1 MKQLSE
7 SIKRVFP
14 RATKHLLRNLPTTL
28 LGIALMFLLISSYAI
43 FLYQK
48 NVSQTYRELIES
60 KYPAEVLFCRTKE
73 EETVINLNDDFLSDV
88 LKVPHIQANNR
99 TSAFNAQLLATEH
112 DGIWHDNTND
122 QIPFVV
128 QTDINTSLNSY
139 FMSGQL
145 ELVSGQFPD
154 DKNGGM
160 LVDADYF
167 GLPLDSWS
175 NVCIKL
181 KLLSD
186 EENYYIELPVV
197 GTYKTIYPVEH
208 MINGVPVIQ
217 NVVFVNESD
226 IINISD
232 QLIKQDSMT
241 FFLDSHY
248 ALDDTMLELN
258 ALNYDH
264 ENYSF
269 FPSLSLDV
277 STLLNSIRIGEASQK
292 MIMVIYWIISTGI
305 VIVYLFNDYLKYRK
319 CMRIY
324 YLLGENTGSVVCEY
338 CFRILAIFGV
348 ACVPSAI
355 LAASSQ
361 PAISDNL
368 LSNLTQPLTEGSF
381 RTTFEVQ
388 RNILQHSVAF
398 NVSWMEILE
407 AVGYVLM
414 VIVAFLLIVGI
425 ISFRTEHQKH
435 DKEPIKEL

>member
-1 MKQLSE
+1 MKQISE
-7 SIKRVFP
+7 RIRIVFP
-14 RATKHLLRNLPTTL
+14 RATKHLLRNVLTTM
-28 LGIALMFLLISSYAI
+28 LGLSLMFLLISSYAI
-43 FLYQK
+43 FLYHK

-60 KYPAEVLFCRTKE
+60 RYPAEVLFCRTKE
-73 EETVINLNDDFLSDV
+73 EETTTSLSDVFVSDV

-99 TSAFNAQLLATEH
+99 TSAFNAQLIATGH
-112 DGIWHDNTND
+112 DGIWYEDIND
-122 QIPFVV
+122 QIPIVV
-128 QTDINTSLNSY
+128 QTDIYTSLNSY

-167 GLPLDSWS
+167 GLTLDSRN
-175 NVCIKL
+175 NVCIRMKV
-181 KLLSD
+181 LS
-186 EENYYIELPVV
+186 EEGSYFIERPVV
-197 GTYKTIYPVEH
+197 GTYKTIYPIEH
-208 MINGVPVIQ
+208 MINDVPVKQ
-217 NVVFVNESD
+217 NVVFMNETD

-232 QLIKQDSMT
+232 QLVKQDNMK
-241 FFLDSHY
+241 FYLDSHY
-248 ALDDTMLELN
+248 ALDETMLYLN
-258 ALNYDH
+258 SLNYDH

-292 MIMVIYWIISTGI
+292 IIMVIYWIISTGI
-305 VIVYLFNDYLKYRK
+305 VVVYLANDYLKYRN

-324 YLLGENTGSVVCEY
+324 SLLGEKTGNVVCEY
-338 CFRILAIFGV
+338 FFRILAIFGV
-348 ACVPSAI
+348 ACVPSVI

-361 PAISDNL
+361 PVISDNL
-368 LSNLTQPLTEGSF
+368 LSNITQPLTEGSF

-398 NVSWMEILE
+398 NVSWMVILE

-425 ISFRTEHQKH
+425 ISNKTEYWKN
-435 DKEPIKEL
+435 K